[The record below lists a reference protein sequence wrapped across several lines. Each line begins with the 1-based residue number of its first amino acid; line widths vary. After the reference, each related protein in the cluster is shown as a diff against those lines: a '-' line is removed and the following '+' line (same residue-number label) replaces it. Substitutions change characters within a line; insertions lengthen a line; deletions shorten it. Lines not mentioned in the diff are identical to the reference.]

1 MKHIS
6 IEGEGEVFCYFL
18 FNSKYFQNAMNTA
31 MPPLLK
37 QTLTLIHMKACWAMG
52 NITEIQRVVPFIL

>member
-18 FNSKYFQNAMNTA
+18 FNSKYFYNAMNTA

-52 NITEIQRVVPFIL
+52 IVTEI